1 MDDLGWAV
9 VANGRRLVTG
19 TTTLVDVPQIPVDSS
34 FPLSPRSCALI
45 LLALVI
51 VITLC
56 EVYSRKQFRWFDAL
70 LMVLC
75 GLSGIILFLML
86 FSQHPTVRLN
96 LQLLLLNPLPLF
108 FVWAMLRRH
117 CRWQYKMWIVLLCL
131 FLAGAIFQ
139 HYAEGTMLVASSLLI
154 RNIKLL
160 YSEK

>member
-1 MDDLGWAV
+1 MTV
-9 VANGRRLVTG
+9 FTG
-19 TTTLVDVPQIPVDSS
+19 TCSQIVLQGSKTTTLVDVPQLPADDA
-34 FPLSPRSCALI
+34 FPLSPRDCALI
-45 LLALVI
+45 LLTLV
-51 VITLC
+51 VAVTLC
-56 EVYSRKQFRWFDAL
+56 EVVSRKQFRWFDAL

-108 FVWAMLRRH
+108 FVWPMLRRR
-117 CRWQYKMWIVLLCL
+117 CRWQYAMWIILLCL
-131 FLAGAIFQ
+131 FFIGAFFQ